1 MPKEIEM
8 SSAFRQVT
16 PFRQVLSATTQGVYM
31 KCSILLSRSQHK
43 FMPVFPETRE
53 IQHCG
58 FGSII
63 ATLLSLLKVIYVVT
77 WTLAYEI
84 IQLFYI
90 PSNVGQN
97 IYECTELHAY
107 WVWACQFKLTKLASE
122 DVLLFLHYKLDAY
135 NKYSPLT
142 EKQGKKKQPEKRS
155 VRHWKELFLPLL
167 KMIVEVKRKWS
178 ISR

>member
-16 PFRQVLSATTQGVYM
+16 PFRQVLSATTQRVYM

-43 FMPVFPETRE
+43 FMPIFPETRE

-142 EKQGKKKQPEKRS
+142 EKQGKKKTTWKKKCQTLERAFSPPAKNDCGSKEK
-155 VRHWKELFLPLL
+155 V
-167 KMIVEVKRKWS
+167 IY
-178 ISR
+178 